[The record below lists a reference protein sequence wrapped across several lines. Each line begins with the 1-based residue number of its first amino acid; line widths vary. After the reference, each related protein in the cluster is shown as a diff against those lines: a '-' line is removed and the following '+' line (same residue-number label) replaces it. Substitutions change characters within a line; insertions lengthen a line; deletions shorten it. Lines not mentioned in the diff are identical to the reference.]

1 MRELIETIRRMNE
14 STISETRD
22 YTRAELES
30 IIDDANAVMDD
41 LDGHEQVIVQS
52 AIEDIVAAIESD
64 DLETA
69 SEFAEDIL
77 EIIAGEDIDELDPD
91 EDFDDD
97 EKNESVV
104 VGKKFVVEGSQNKIL
119 EIVPKHDGSSFY
131 AVNTFDGVVVGE
143 FETEDQAQTFI
154 DNNSDSEQE
163 RVDVEYK
170 PVRSL
175 GEAAKEYS
183 VAQEDGEW
191 VVKDASGNIVD
202 TATDKLGALQAA
214 RDLNS
219 MKQSNR
225 RVVTGRQPQADVEE
239 DYQTGK

>member
-97 EKNESVV
+97 EK
-104 VGKKFVVEGSQNKIL
+104 
-119 EIVPKHDGSSFY
+119 
-131 AVNTFDGVVVGE
+131 
-143 FETEDQAQTFI
+143 
-154 DNNSDSEQE
+154 

-202 TATDKLGALQAA
+202 TATDKLGAIQAA

-225 RVVTGRQPQADVEE
+225 RVVTGKQPRADVEE
-239 DYQTGK
+239 DYQTGE